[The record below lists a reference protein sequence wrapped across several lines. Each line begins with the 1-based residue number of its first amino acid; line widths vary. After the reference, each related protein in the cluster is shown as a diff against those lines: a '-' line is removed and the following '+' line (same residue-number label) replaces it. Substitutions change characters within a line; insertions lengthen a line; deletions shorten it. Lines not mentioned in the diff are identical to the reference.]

1 MPAAQRLVRK
11 WLKSGDGEETTVTEQ
26 YDAIG
31 RLYERAKHL
40 PVGLAERGTLLA
52 ALPDLTGR
60 SVLDVGTGTGF
71 YPRLFKRR
79 GAARVT
85 GVDAS
90 TEMIAYAR
98 LVEEREP
105 LGISYEV
112 HEAATLPALGEFDV
126 VTAVWLLGYAQGE
139 AALDAMLARLVA
151 NVAAGGALVA
161 LVPNPDLDWDRL
173 DVYPRYG
180 ISAAKTEMSE
190 GRQGYSVHIDG
201 DPPIDFVGF
210 SWPPGVLEPALARA
224 GLTGVRRHPVT
235 IPEDVLA
242 ERGADYWADLVTN
255 PTFAVFTAT
264 R

>member
-1 MPAAQRLVRK
+1 MLASASV
-11 WLKSGDGEETTVTEQ
+11 DGEETTVTGQ

-31 RLYERAKHL
+31 KLYERTKLL
-40 PVGLAERGTLLA
+40 PVGVAEQGTLFA
-52 ALPDLTGR
+52 ALPDLASR

-71 YPRLFKRR
+71 YPRLFKQL

-90 TEMIAYAR
+90 PEMITYAR
-98 LVEEREP
+98 LVEERAP

-112 HEAATLPALGEFDV
+112 HDAAALPRLGEFDV
-126 VTAVWLLGYAQGE
+126 VTVVWLLGYAPGE
-139 AALDAMLARLVA
+139 AALDGMLARLVA
-151 NVAAGGALVA
+151 NVAQGGTLAA

-173 DVYPRYG
+173 DIFPRYG
-180 ISAAKTEMSE
+180 LSAAKTEMSE

-210 SWPPGVLEPALARA
+210 SWPPGVLEPAFARA

-235 IPEDVLA
+235 IPDDALA
-242 ERGADYWADLVTN
+242 QHGAGYWSDLLAN

-264 R
+264 KLP